1 MAEAT
6 AAHLAALTLPATLP
20 GVLRKGTP
28 VVPTE
33 AGVWHEPRSGRPG
46 RPCSATAAS
55 VARGAPMKGYDSV
68 YLCDWGNT
76 PIAACNVDLTDAT
89 GRAHV
94 AWAIAAHCAHP
105 TSLARRL
112 APIDPALV
120 CWRYNSSPCDRGEY
134 AWDLSWEARRTRVF
148 RRGTMPI
155 SESRRGLYFV
165 PQPLVGG
172 WPHKVIPSL
181 VGLDPC
187 DDTRLPDGS
196 RWVDAEALR
205 LVALDVLGTA

>member
-1 MAEAT
+1 MEEAT
-6 AAHLAALTLPATLP
+6 AAQLAALTLPATLP
-20 GVLRKGTP
+20 GVLRRGTP

-33 AGVWHEPRSGRPG
+33 AGAWHAPRLLGH
-46 RPCSATAAS
+46 PCSATAAS
-55 VARGAPMKGYDSV
+55 VASKAPPLGRSSV
-68 YLCDWGNT
+68 YLWFWGNT

-94 AWAIAAHCAHP
+94 AWAIAAHCA
-105 TSLARRL
+105 R

-120 CWRYNSSPCDRGEY
+120 SWRYYSSPCDRGEY

-148 RRGTMPI
+148 RRGNMPI
-155 SESRRGLYFV
+155 SESRHGLSLV
-165 PQPLVGG
+165 SQPLDYVE
-172 WPHKVIPSL
+172 PQKVIPAL

-187 DDTRLPDGS
+187 DDPRLPDGS

>member
-1 MAEAT
+1 MKKAT
-6 AAHLAALTLPATLP
+6 AAQLAALTVPATVP
-20 GVLRKGTP
+20 GVLRRGTP

-33 AGVWHEPRSGRPG
+33 AGAWHEPRSGRPG

-55 VARGAPMKGYDSV
+55 VARGAPVEGYDSV

-94 AWAIAAHCAHP
+94 AWAIAAHY
-105 TSLARRL
+105 ARP
-112 APIDPALV
+112 PIDPVLV
-120 CWRYNSSPCDRGEY
+120 SWRYNSSPCDRGEH
-134 AWDLSWEARRTRVF
+134 AWDLSWEARRTRWSDGGHV
-148 RRGTMPI
+148 
-155 SESRRGLYFV
+155 SEERHGLYLV
-165 PQPLVGG
+165 PQPLEEAE
-172 WPHKVIPSL
+172 PQKVIPAL
-181 VGLDPC
+181 AGLDPC

-205 LVALDVLGTA
+205 IVALDVLGTA